1 MGDEFRE
8 SRAADRSAFEL
19 ILEAAAA
26 GTVASVAEAE
36 AFMRVLNESRL
47 ALAARLGVEEEG
59 DMERLEEDD
68 RGALEYL
75 ASLQQLLVIALMG
88 EELEYEIEP

>member
-1 MGDEFRE
+1 
-8 SRAADRSAFEL
+8 
-19 ILEAAAA
+19 
-26 GTVASVAEAE
+26 VASVAEAE

-75 ASLQQLLVIALMG
+75 ASVQQLLVIALMG
-88 EELEYEIEP
+88 EELEYEVEP